1 MRCHHGW
8 PRTHCLQCRAEQAED
23 AERARLALVT
33 ENTDLRARLK
43 AARPICGQI
52 HFCDGDAACVWCRAF
67 RATDLRVRDWKGKP

>member
-1 MRCHHGW
+1 LSARGFSLTCLHRVEWARHCGRCA
-8 PRTHCLQCRAEQAED
+8 RD
-23 AERARLALVT
+23 ADKLRSSEA
-33 ENTDLRARLK
+33 DLRARLK